1 MNKISDGSNIN
12 PTRRSANPSAAP
24 GSVKPAGQQRRPVQQ
39 QARKTS
45 SVPAGR
51 NAPKTG
57 TVTAPRQVK
66 RPAAQGSARNQ
77 VQRTAP
83 DNAPKTVQRRPVNA
97 APKRPPQSVKK
108 AQKQNESRP
117 VNTGLIMKVLMIAV
131 AAIALVLVGVRIY
144 LFYKDETGLLI
155 QEVTIEAGTVRPN
168 AEMFFTEEP
177 SIPGWVSCNLNFDEV
192 NIDLPQT
199 INFNMKIYGRNFPC
213 KLIISDTVAPQGQG
227 VAQKIF
233 ACEPMPDASSCVTGI
248 TDITD
253 VVATWKEVPDMSAGG
268 TFTAIA
274 LLTDGCGNETA
285 VPVPFEVTKD
295 STAPVLEGVRDIEAY
310 IGDPIM
316 YRDKITVTDDYD
328 ENPALDID
336 VSDVKPDEPG
346 TYEVT
351 YTSSVFSGNETS
363 VTVSLKLSNKPEG
376 YIEPEELYKVAQEIL
391 DEITEPG
398 MTDEEVALQIV
409 WWCRYNIRFILR
421 TNTRSWTEAA
431 YNAFQTRTGNCYS
444 TAYAVKA
451 LLDVAGIDNMIIERY
466 PYQTATHFWNYVY
479 LNGQWYHCDAT
490 WREGYDSY
498 FFMYTTEE
506 LLDFWQGGWN
516 GFQFK
521 QDKFPKSATESV
533 QSRIDYKNHKI
544 KNT

>member
-1 MNKISDGSNIN
+1 MIKTTDGSNKN
-12 PTRRSANPSAAP
+12 PTRRSANPSAAS
-24 GSVKPAGQQRRPVQQ
+24 GSVKPVSQQRRSVPQQARKPSSAPAGMKAPQIRPNAAPRPVQRPSVQGTAQRTTQRPAPNNTAKTAQRRPVD
-39 QARKTS
+39 
-45 SVPAGR
+45 P
-51 NAPKTG
+51 
-57 TVTAPRQVK
+57 
-66 RPAAQGSARNQ
+66 
-77 VQRTAP
+77 
-83 DNAPKTVQRRPVNA
+83 
-97 APKRPPQSVKK
+97 APKRTTQPVKK
-108 AQKQNESRP
+108 VKKETESKP
-117 VNTGLIMKVLMIAV
+117 VNTGLIIKVLMIAA
-131 AAIALVLVGVRIY
+131 AAIALVLVGISIF

-155 QEVTIEAGTVRPN
+155 QEVTIEAGTVRPDK
-168 AEMFFTEEP
+168 EMFFTEEP

-213 KLIISDTVAPQGQG
+213 KLIIRDTIAPQGQG

-233 ACEPMPDASSCVTGI
+233 ACDPVPDASSCVTGI
-248 TDITD
+248 NDITD
-253 VVATWKEVPDMSAGG
+253 VVATWKEVPDMSQGG
-268 TFTAIA
+268 SFTAIA

-285 VPVPFEVTKD
+285 VAVPFEVTKD

-316 YRDKITVTDDYD
+316 YRDKVTVTDDYD
-328 ENPALDID
+328 ENPTLDID
-336 VSDVKPDEPG
+336 VSNVKADEPG

-351 YTSSVFSGNETS
+351 YTARDFSGNETS
-363 VTVSLKLSNKPEG
+363 MTINLKLSNKPEG
-376 YIEPEELYKVAQEIL
+376 YIEPEELYKVAKEIL

-431 YNAFQTRTGNCYS
+431 YNAFQTRTGNCFS

-521 QDKFPKSATESV
+521 QDKFPPSATASV